1 MTTTASTAARKAGLT
16 TLNHIE
22 TVRALAA
29 EPETMTA
36 LAGRLGISTAAVTG
50 IADKLEKKGLIE
62 RIRGKQD
69 RRSVWLKLTAAG
81 QVLAAKLATPEPEPA
96 AA

>member
-1 MTTTASTAARKAGLT
+1 MTTDNTTAARKAGLT

-36 LAGRLGISTAAVTG
+36 LAARLSISTAAVTG
-50 IADKLEKKGLIE
+50 IADKLEKLGLIE
-62 RIRGKQD
+62 RIRGAQD
-69 RRSVWLKLTAAG
+69 RRSVWLKLTPAG
-81 QVLAAKLATPEPEPA
+81 QALAAKLDQPQPATV
-96 AA
+96 